1 MVRTAAPPELSTTQD
16 VPKLPFVAT
25 RETHNHHGSHTTRGT
40 HDRHGSHTTR
50 DTHDCHS
57 SHTAQDT
64 HTTVTRP
71 TQHGTHNRHSSH
83 TTRDT
88 HDRHSSHTTRHT
100 HTTARLLKVVLKES
114 YGCGGALLVTSAA
127 PFLPPEP
134 GKEAELRE
142 ERKQAVQN
150 FTHYHSETFYLLR
163 SLFTNA
169 QEKHPAPSGG
179 TR

>member
-50 DTHDCHS
+50 DTHDC
-57 SHTAQDT
+57 
-64 HTTVTRP
+64 
-71 TQHGTHNRHSSH
+71 HSSH